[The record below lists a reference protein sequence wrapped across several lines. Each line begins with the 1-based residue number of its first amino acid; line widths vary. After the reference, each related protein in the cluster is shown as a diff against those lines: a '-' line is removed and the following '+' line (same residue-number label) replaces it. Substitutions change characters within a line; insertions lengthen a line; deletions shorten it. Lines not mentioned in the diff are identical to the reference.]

1 MLLEMNR
8 DLGEQCTFNTTG
20 HHLFGDDG
28 DNDDSKHLD
37 STDYRL
43 STVLGIHS
51 NTSHSPTQKPCE
63 EYTIVFT
70 SKESKAQRS

>member
-1 MLLEMNR
+1 M
-8 DLGEQCTFNTTG
+8 
-20 HHLFGDDG
+20 FGDDG

-51 NTSHSPTQKPCE
+51 NTSLSYTQKAYE

-70 SKESKAQRS
+70 SKETKAQRG